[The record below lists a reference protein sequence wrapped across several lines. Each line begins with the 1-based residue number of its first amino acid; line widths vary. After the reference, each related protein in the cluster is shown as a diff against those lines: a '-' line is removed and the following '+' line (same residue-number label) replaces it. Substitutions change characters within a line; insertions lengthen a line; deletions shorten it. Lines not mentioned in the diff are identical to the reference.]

1 LIEMSDNCA
10 ANLRNY
16 QIQLQQV
23 EAALISDSNNA
34 ELNKLKNDL
43 IVSYYQLFVY
53 FIKLFNIIFL
63 IIRKSSL

>member
-1 LIEMSDNCA
+1 MSDNCA